1 MSGCFNALRARC
13 VIDTRG
19 QNRFIAVLVETASPR
34 AGGGWMAIGEVWLVC
49 GWALCKMTG

>member
-19 QNRFIAVLVETASPR
+19 QNCFIAVLVETASPR